1 MYRLLLNEDS
11 KSSKHLPTQRRNMK
25 RADFMN
31 YAQSVAMGNAPR
43 THENCRRLLK
53 EAKLNP
59 VNRPG
64 KTAKDRAL
72 KGR

>member
-1 MYRLLLNEDS
+1 
-11 KSSKHLPTQRRNMK
+11 MK
-25 RADFMN
+25 RKDFMSA
-31 YAQSVAMGNAPR
+31 AQVKALGSAPR

-53 EAKLNP
+53 EAKLAP

>member
-1 MYRLLLNEDS
+1 
-11 KSSKHLPTQRRNMK
+11 MK
-25 RADFMN
+25 RADFMTA
-31 YAQSVAMGNAPR
+31 AQSRAMGNAPR